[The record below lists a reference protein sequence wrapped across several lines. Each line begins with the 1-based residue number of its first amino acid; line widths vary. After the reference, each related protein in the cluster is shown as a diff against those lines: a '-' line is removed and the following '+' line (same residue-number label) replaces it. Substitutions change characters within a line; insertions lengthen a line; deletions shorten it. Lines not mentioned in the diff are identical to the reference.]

1 MSFYT
6 QLPTYQVET
15 QKGSTLYPSHTQAE
29 KHYQKFVKENVPCE
43 FYEGGV
49 KKKEFKP

>member
-15 QKGSTLYPSHTQAE
+15 QKGSTLYSSQAQAI
-29 KHYQKFVKENVPCE
+29 KAYQKFVKENVPCE
-43 FYEGGV
+43 FYEEGF

>member
-15 QKGSTLYPSHTQAE
+15 KKSATLYPSQDQAE
-29 KHYQKFVKENVPCE
+29 KHYQKFVKENVACE
-43 FYEGGV
+43 FYEAGI